1 MKKLFLLIVFI
12 SVGVYAQDEYVRTDN
27 SIYNFLS
34 RMEALHI
41 INDYNSFETP
51 KTRREIAGY
60 LKQVIENENE
70 LNSFDKKILKDY
82 ETEFEYELF
91 GTLKN
96 SQGIFNQNG
105 YDVLSQ
111 KQKYLYMYSVPQ
123 KFNLFINF
131 LAQGEF
137 IGDNGSI
144 PKLNS
149 TAVPAYI
156 GGEIRGDIDNKFG
169 FDLWGINGNVFGN
182 REAAFLRHDLQ
193 YNGKLNLSNDLNYF
207 DETQGYL
214 TANFDYVKFKFG
226 RDRINIGYGPIK
238 SLIGDQAPIFNYLAM
253 DIKYKFFTFSY
264 FHGELLGNETFASD
278 TVTGGVAVY
287 EQKYIGYHRIGFN
300 LSDAV
305 NFGIGEFIIY
315 GDRPIDFSYLN
326 PFALYTSQ
334 EHSNNNRDNA
344 LMFFDY
350 NNKSIKGLKLY
361 GTFLIDD
368 INLSKITTAGWYGN
382 KFLYNIGLDSYN
394 LYNIVPMDLKFEYVR
409 IDPYTY
415 SHELKNDSFTND
427 GYSLGSSQEPNS
439 ELFFTQANYHINYR
453 LTLNASFAYTIHG
466 ANILDKNGN
475 VIKNVGGNILLGY
488 RLQDSKIAKFLDG
501 YREYLRSFQIGAN
514 YEPFYNITF
523 NLQLRYVDNSL
534 EVQNLKRLES
544 YFTINA
550 QL

>member
-1 MKKLFLLIVFI
+1 MKKLILLIILI
-12 SVGVYAQDEYVRTDN
+12 SVGVYAQDEYVRTNN

-41 INDYNSFETP
+41 IKDYNSFETP

-70 LNSFDKKILKDY
+70 LDNVDKKILKDY

-96 SQGIFNQNG
+96 SQGIFNKDG
-105 YDVLSQ
+105 YDILSQ
-111 KQKYLYMYSVPQ
+111 KQKYLYFYNNPD
-123 KFNLFINF
+123 KFNLFIN
-131 LAQGEF
+131 LLGQGEF
-137 IGDNGSI
+137 IGNNSSI
-144 PKLNS
+144 PKVNS
-149 TAVPAYI
+149 SAVPAYV
-156 GGEIRGDIDNKFG
+156 GGEIRGDIGNRFG

-182 REAAFLRHDLQ
+182 REAAILRHDLQ
-193 YNGKLNLSNDLNYF
+193 YNGKLNLGNNLNYF
-207 DETQGYL
+207 DETKGYL
-214 TANFDYVKFKFG
+214 AANFDYVKFKFG
-226 RDRINIGYGPIK
+226 RDRLNIGYGPVK

-264 FHGELLGNETFASD
+264 FHGELLGNESFAAD

-305 NFGIGEFIIY
+305 NFGVGEFIIY

-344 LMFFDY
+344 LMFFDF

-368 INLSKITTAGWYGN
+368 INLGKITTAGWYGN

-394 LYNIVPMDLKFEYVR
+394 LYNIAPIDLKFEYVR
-409 IDPYTY
+409 IDPYTF

-453 LTLNASFAYTIHG
+453 LSLNASFAYTIHG

-475 VIKNVGGNILLGY
+475 VIKNVGGNIFLGY
-488 RLQDSKIAKFLDG
+488 RLQDSKIAKFLGG
-501 YREYLRSFQIGAN
+501 YREYLRAFQIGAN
-514 YEPFYNITF
+514 YEPFYNISF